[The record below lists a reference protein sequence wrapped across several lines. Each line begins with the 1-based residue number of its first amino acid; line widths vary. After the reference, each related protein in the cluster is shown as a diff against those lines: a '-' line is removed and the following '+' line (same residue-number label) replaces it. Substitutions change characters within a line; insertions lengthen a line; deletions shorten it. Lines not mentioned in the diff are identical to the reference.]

1 MTLSNYKFL
10 KPLRHPSIIK
20 KNVEKKFRL
29 SDFPHVRWFLRE
41 TKEIEDELCETMH
54 QKTIAG
60 VPKSHQLRRYRSHT
74 HQWQFCWFPLFL
86 LRFAIQKT
94 FFLINEKCEIY
105 SNCRF
110 IGSLCVLLVLIF
122 SCQFRF
128 LIVWATFIICYW
140 SVGQFDGFCFDFSSF
155 LVEFLL
161 CGLRFSWI
169 FLKNWRTLAVNRN
182 FLIFLF
188 SRSALK
194 SSLFSFENRHSLNLF
209 FSLNVLEFSLNA
221 LWFSLS
227 LQMQSNFLCFQKFFW
242 FSPLFNQFF
251 DIFR

>member
-1 MTLSNYKFL
+1 M
-10 KPLRHPSIIK
+10 
-20 KNVEKKFRL
+20 EKKFRL

-54 QKTIAG
+54 QETIAG

-110 IGSLCVLLVLIF
+110 IGSLCVLLFLIF

-128 LIVWATFIICYW
+128 LILWATFIICYW
-140 SVGQFDGFCFDFSSF
+140 SVGQFDSFCFDLTWI
-155 LVEFLL
+155 LVEFLF
-161 CGLRFSWI
+161 CGLIFSWI
-169 FLKNWRTLAVNRN
+169 LILNRKILAVKRDS
-182 FLIFLF
+182 LI
-188 SRSALK
+188 
-194 SSLFSFENRHSLNLF
+194 SLLRRDILSMHFYPLNLF
-209 FSLNVLEFSLNA
+209 FSLNVQKFSLNA
-221 LWFSLS
+221 LWFSQSTLFLS
-227 LQMQSNFLCFQKFFW
+227 KCS
-242 FSPLFNQFF
+242 
-251 DIFR
+251 